1 MPGPLDG
8 IRIIDF
14 TTMIAGPYGTM
25 ILADQGAD
33 VIKVE
38 APARSD
44 HARRAGYGQRH
55 FTAAFVNNNRNKRSI
70 SVDAKSPAGRQV
82 VLDLARSAD
91 VFVQNYR
98 PGVMARLG
106 LDYDDL
112 RAVKPDLI
120 YVSMSGW
127 GERGPYAGK
136 PVYDPIIQ
144 ALSGLA
150 SVQAGSDHDRP
161 RLIRTVLPDKLT
173 GVTAAQAVSAALFSR
188 ERTGVGQHIRLSMLD
203 SVVAFLWSTDMGSQT
218 FVGKEVD
225 VAHAATFI
233 DLIYETASGYISV
246 SVMANDQWQGLCHAV
261 GHPEWLDDE
270 RFKTPSGRDRH
281 ANERLEMTQE
291 ALLEKTAE
299 EWLEVLEAAGVP
311 CAPVLTRAEMIRHAQ
326 VQASGIVIETD
337 HPHAGR
343 LRQARNAARFAVT
356 TPEIRHGAPHLGEHT
371 MDILADLG
379 YGEDRRGRCSRTGS
393 LAPLDRVETPS
404 FVPQRVREFLDH
416 EAVGQHHARLGRGV
430 GREGVQEAHVR

>member
-8 IRIIDF
+8 VRVVDF

-55 FTAAFVNNNRNKRSI
+55 FSAAFVNNNRNKRSI
-70 SVDAKSPAGRQV
+70 SVDAKNPAGREV
-82 VLDLARSAD
+82 VVDLARTAD

-112 RAVKPDLI
+112 KAVKPDLI

-127 GERGPYAGK
+127 GEGGPYAGK

-173 GVTAAQAVSAALFSR
+173 GVTAAQAVSAALFAR
-188 ERTGVGQHIRLSMLD
+188 ERTGAGQHVRLSMLD

-218 FVGKEVD
+218 FVGNETD
-225 VAHAATFI
+225 VARAATFI

-246 SVMANDQWQGLCHAV
+246 SVMANDQWHGLCHAV

-270 RFKTPSGRDRH
+270 RFKTPAGRDRH
-281 ANERLEMTQE
+281 ADERLELIQQ
-291 ALLEKTAE
+291 ALLTKTAE
-299 EWLEVLEAAGVP
+299 EWLELLEAAGVP

-326 VQASGIVIETD
+326 VEASGIVVETD

-343 LRQARNAARFAVT
+343 LRQARNAARFGVT
-356 TPEIRHGAPHLGEHT
+356 VPEIRYGAPHLGEHT
-371 MDILADLG
+371 LDVLGELGYDTAQCEALLAD
-379 YGEDRRGRCSRTGS
+379 
-393 LAPLDRVETPS
+393 
-404 FVPQRVREFLDH
+404 
-416 EAVGQHHARLGRGV
+416 GV
-430 GREGVQEAHVR
+430 VSIS

>member
-8 IRIIDF
+8 VRIIDF

-70 SVDAKSPAGRQV
+70 SVDAKSPEGRQV
-82 VLDLARSAD
+82 VLDLARTAD

-112 RAVKPDLI
+112 RAVQPDLI

-127 GERGPYAGK
+127 GESGPYAHK

-246 SVMANDQWQGLCHAV
+246 SVMANDQWHGLCRAV

-270 RFKTPSGRDRH
+270 RFKTPAGRDRH
-281 ANERLEMTQE
+281 ANERLELTQD
-291 ALLEKTAE
+291 ALLGKTAE
-299 EWLEVLEAAGVP
+299 EWLELLEAAGVP
-311 CAPVLTRAEMIRHAQ
+311 CAPVLTRAEMVRHAQ
-326 VQASGIVIETD
+326 VEASGVVIETD

-356 TPEIRHGAPHLGEHT
+356 VPEIRHGAPHLGEHT
-371 MDILADLG
+371 LAILEDLG
-379 YGEDRRGRCSRTGS
+379 YGEDQREAL
-393 LAPLDRVETPS
+393 LAN
-404 FVPQRVREFLDH
+404 
-416 EAVGQHHARLGRGV
+416 GV
-430 GREGVQEAHVR
+430 VSA

>member
-8 IRIIDF
+8 VRVVDF

-55 FTAAFVNNNRNKRSI
+55 FSAAFVNNNRNKRSI
-70 SVDAKSPAGRQV
+70 SVDAKNPVGRQV
-82 VLDLARSAD
+82 VVDLARTAD

-112 RAVKPDLI
+112 KAVKPDLI

-127 GERGPYAGK
+127 GEVGPYAHK

-144 ALSGLA
+144 ALSGVA
-150 SVQAGSDHDRP
+150 SVQAGSDQARP

-173 GVTAAQAVSAALFSR
+173 GVTAAQAVSAALFAR
-188 ERTGVGQHIRLSMLD
+188 ERTGAGQHVRLSMLD

-218 FVGKEVD
+218 FVGKETD
-225 VAHAATFI
+225 VARAATFI
-233 DLIYETASGYISV
+233 DLIYETADGYISV

-270 RFKTPSGRDRH
+270 RFKTPAGRDRH
-281 ANERLEMTQE
+281 ADERLELTQQ
-291 ALLEKTAE
+291 ALLTKSAH
-299 EWLEVLEAAGVP
+299 EWLEILEAAGVP

-326 VQASGIVIETD
+326 VEASGIVIETE

-343 LRQARNAARFAVT
+343 LRQARNAARFGVT
-356 TPEIRHGAPHLGEHT
+356 VPEIRYGAPHLGEHT
-371 MDILADLG
+371 MDILAELG
-379 YGEDRRGRCSRTGS
+379 YDTG
-393 LAPLDRVETPS
+393 
-404 FVPQRVREFLDH
+404 QR
-416 EAVGQHHARLGRGV
+416 QRLLKDGV
-430 GREGVQEAHVR
+430 VSA

>member
-8 IRIIDF
+8 VRIIDF

-70 SVDAKSPAGRQV
+70 SVDAKSPEGRQV
-82 VLDLARSAD
+82 VLDLARTAD

-112 RAVKPDLI
+112 KAVKPDLI
-120 YVSMSGW
+120 YLSMSGW
-127 GERGPYAGK
+127 GERGPYAHK

-150 SVQAGSDHDRP
+150 SVQAGSDHERP

-270 RFKTPSGRDRH
+270 RFKTPAGRDRH

-299 EWLEVLEAAGVP
+299 EWLELLEAAGVP

-326 VQASGIVIETD
+326 VEASGVVTETD

-356 TPEIRHGAPHLGEHT
+356 VPETRHGAPHLGEHT
-371 MDILADLG
+371 MDVLDELG
-379 YGEDRRGRCSRTGS
+379 YEADRRETL
-393 LAPLDRVETPS
+393 LANGVVSAPE
-404 FVPQRVREFLDH
+404 
-416 EAVGQHHARLGRGV
+416 RLAG
-430 GREGVQEAHVR
+430 

>member
-8 IRIIDF
+8 VRIIDF

-70 SVDAKSPAGRQV
+70 SVDAKSPEGRQV
-82 VLDLARSAD
+82 VLDLARTAD

-112 RAVKPDLI
+112 KAVKPDLI

-127 GERGPYAGK
+127 GEHGPYAGK

-150 SVQAGSDHDRP
+150 SIQAGSDHDRP

-188 ERTGVGQHIRLSMLD
+188 ERTGLGQHIRLSMLD

-246 SVMANDQWQGLCHAV
+246 SVMANDQWQGLCHAL

-270 RFKTPSGRDRH
+270 RFKTPAGRDRH
-281 ANERLEMTQE
+281 ANERLELTQE
-291 ALLEKTAE
+291 ALLEKTAD

-311 CAPVLTRAEMIRHAQ
+311 CAPVLTRAEMVRHAQ
-326 VQASGIVIETD
+326 VDASGIVIETD

-356 TPEIRHGAPHLGEHT
+356 VPEIRHGAPHLGEHT
-371 MDILADLG
+371 MDILEDLG
-379 YGEDRRGRCSRTGS
+379 YEEDRRQA
-393 LAPLDRVETPS
+393 L
-404 FVPQRVREFLDH
+404 
-416 EAVGQHHARLGRGV
+416 LGNGIV
-430 GREGVQEAHVR
+430 SAT

>member
-8 IRIIDF
+8 VRVVDF

-25 ILADQGAD
+25 ILGDQGAD

-55 FTAAFVNNNRNKRSI
+55 FAAAFVNNNRNKRSI
-70 SVDAKSPAGRQV
+70 SVDAKSDAGRQV

-112 RAVKPDLI
+112 KAVKPDI
-120 YVSMSGW
+120 VYVSMSGW
-127 GERGPYAGK
+127 GEQGPFAHK

-150 SVQAGSDHDRP
+150 TVQAGSDEARP
-161 RLIRTVLPDKLT
+161 RLVRTVLPDKLT
-173 GVTAAQAVSAALFSR
+173 GVTAAQAVSAALFAR
-188 ERTGVGQHIRLSMLD
+188 ERTGVGQHVRLSMLD
-203 SVVAFLWSTDMGSQT
+203 SMVAFLWSTDMGGQT

-246 SVMANDQWQGLCHAV
+246 SVMANDQWHGLCHAV

-270 RFKTPSGRDRH
+270 RFETPAGRDRH
-281 ANERLEMTQE
+281 ADERLEMTQR
-291 ALLEKTAE
+291 ALLEKPAA
-299 EWLEVLEAAGVP
+299 EWLEILEAAGVP
-311 CAPVLTRAEMIRHAQ
+311 CAPVLTRAEMVRHAQ
-326 VQASGIVIETD
+326 VRASGIVVETE
-337 HPHAGR
+337 HAHAGR
-343 LRQARNAARFAVT
+343 LRQARNAARFET
-356 TPEIRHGAPHLGEHT
+356 TVPEIRYGAPHLGEHT
-371 MDILADLG
+371 TEILCELG
-379 YGEDRRGRCSRTGS
+379 YEPARRQALFEQGIVSAPS
-393 LAPLDRVETPS
+393 LA
-404 FVPQRVREFLDH
+404 REP
-416 EAVGQHHARLGRGV
+416 G
-430 GREGVQEAHVR
+430 